1 MAQPGQPANDLEV
14 RWRLAA
20 AADLRLQAQLAAAV
34 AADQRALVF
43 AGFLVAASAALGG
56 AAATVL
62 TGSSLDHYLG
72 KVAFV
77 AACGMLAAMAC
88 ALVAAR
94 PARWYFA
101 GAQPSDW
108 RNDLIAKKPEITQVE
123 ELLVDMDRRLR
134 KNDRS
139 MKVNGWWITS
149 SASIALLTL
158 FVAGILLA
166 KHIWN

>member
-1 MAQPGQPANDLEV
+1 MPQSGQPANDLEV
-14 RWRLAA
+14 RWRLAS

-62 TGSSLDHYLG
+62 TGTSLDHYLG
-72 KVAFV
+72 KVAFI

-94 PARWYFA
+94 PARWFFA

-108 RNDLIAKKPEITQVE
+108 RNDLIAGKPEITQVE
-123 ELLVDMDRRLR
+123 ELLTDLDRRLR

-139 MKVNGWWITS
+139 MKVNGRWITA
-149 SASIALLTL
+149 SALIALFTL
-158 FVAGILLA
+158 LASGILLA
-166 KHIWN
+166 RHVWG